1 MCLGSLFKKPE
12 SPQMPAPLPAPA
24 PAPVP
29 TPSEISPQLAGD
41 ARRKQL
47 ERLRRGLSST
57 IKTKGI
63 TGAGAELSGA
73 NQTGKATLG

>member
-1 MCLGSLFKKPE
+1 MCTSLFSKPKT
-12 SPQMPAPLPAPA
+12 PAPQPMPS

-29 TPSEISPQLAGD
+29 TPSESSAMVTGD

-57 IKTKGI
+57 IKTRGMLG
-63 TGAGAELSGA
+63 TGSDLTQG
-73 NQTGKATLG
+73 